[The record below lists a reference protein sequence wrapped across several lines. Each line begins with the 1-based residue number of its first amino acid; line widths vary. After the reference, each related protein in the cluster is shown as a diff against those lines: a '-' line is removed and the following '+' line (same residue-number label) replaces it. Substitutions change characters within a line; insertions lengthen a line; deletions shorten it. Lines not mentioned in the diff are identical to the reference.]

1 MEPRGLGLI
10 QVTAGTVLWSFA
22 GLFVRAVDLNVW
34 DLILWRSIF
43 ASLCLFAIA
52 LMRPSNV
59 ATFGWKGLLAA
70 FLSAIAMFCYVASL
84 TLTTVAN
91 VLIIYATLPF
101 VAAGLTWIVSKE
113 RASKRLLMASTAA
126 LVGIAFV
133 AGTALTGSDV
143 IGNALA
149 LVMTFTFGALLV
161 VIRFYGSLNIIRV
174 NATAAL
180 ICACAALPFTSGHV
194 PDAYTFF
201 IIFLLAFLTTAL
213 AFLFFLFGG
222 RHIASSEAAL
232 IALLDVILGPL
243 WVWIGYAENP
253 GYGAMIGGLIVLL
266 SVTWYFWPS
275 LRNGKSAVECKG
287 EPLNEV

>member
-1 MEPRGLGLI
+1 MERRGLGLI
-10 QVTAGTVLWSFA
+10 LVTAGTVLWSLA

-52 LMRPSNV
+52 LMRPSNDT
-59 ATFGWKGLLAA
+59 TFGWKGLLAA
-70 FLSAIAMFCYVASL
+70 LLSAIAMFCYVASL

-149 LVMTFTFGALLV
+149 LVMTCTFGALLV
-161 VIRFYGSLNIIRV
+161 VIRFYGSLNIIHV

-180 ICACAALPFTSGHV
+180 LCACAALPFTSGHV
-194 PDAYTFF
+194 PDAYTLF

-275 LRNGKSAVECKG
+275 LRKGKSTVECKG